1 MSLVA
6 DGQHYFRDGVGTES
20 LFDLTEDPLET
31 DNLIGRP
38 EGEQKVGAFRR
49 MLLNFLTENPAS
61 VEVENAYLKRFREQL
76 GSTVTG
82 PAVARSV
89 N

>member
-1 MSLVA
+1 
-6 DGQHYFRDGVGTES
+6 
-20 LFDLTEDPLET
+20 
-31 DNLIGRP
+31 
-38 EGEQKVGAFRR
+38 

-76 GSTVTG
+76 RSTVEA